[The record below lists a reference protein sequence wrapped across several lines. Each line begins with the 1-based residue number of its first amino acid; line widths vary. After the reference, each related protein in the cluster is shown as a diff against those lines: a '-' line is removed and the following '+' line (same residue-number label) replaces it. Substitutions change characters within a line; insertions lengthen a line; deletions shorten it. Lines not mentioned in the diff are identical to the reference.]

1 MNPDDYQDLLDHE
14 SSLGYPKLTAL
25 AVDTANGVVVAYS
38 DLMLPGGSPE
48 LALKWGTLV
57 IAEHRGHRLGAAVK
71 VANLRELARVDLGP
85 RSIRTS
91 NAEQNPWMVQINV
104 DLGFEI
110 IKEILVLKKNVVTV
124 DTC

>member
-1 MNPDDYQDLLDHE
+1 M
-14 SSLGYPKLTAL
+14 
-25 AVDTANGVVVAYS
+25 VVAYS

-48 LALKWGTLV
+48 LAHEWGTLV
-57 IAEHRGHRLGAAVK
+57 IPEHRGHRLGAAVK
-71 VANLRELARVDLGP
+71 VANLRELARVDLGR

-91 NAEQNPWMVQINV
+91 NAEQNPWMVQMNV

-110 IKEILVLKKNVVTV
+110 IEEILELKKNVVTV